1 MEQQKLP
8 NATPALILGILS
20 FICCCFSAGIG
31 GVIMSGIAFFLAG
44 KDEKTYKAQP
54 EIYSNFSQVK
64 TAKIIA
70 LIGLILAILTLAW
83 SAYQIIAA
91 GGWDGY
97 MEQQKEVYRQ
107 MGIEID

>member
-8 NATPALILGILS
+8 NATTSIVLGSIS

-31 GVIMSGIAFFLAG
+31 GIILSSIALFLTK
-44 KDEKTYKAQP
+44 KDEKLYAEQP
-54 EIYSNFSQVK
+54 EIYSNFSQIK

-70 LIGLILAILTLAW
+70 IIGLVIAALTLAW
-83 SAYQIIAA
+83 SIYSIYSV
-91 GGWDGY
+91 GGWEDY

-107 MGIEID
+107 LGIEID